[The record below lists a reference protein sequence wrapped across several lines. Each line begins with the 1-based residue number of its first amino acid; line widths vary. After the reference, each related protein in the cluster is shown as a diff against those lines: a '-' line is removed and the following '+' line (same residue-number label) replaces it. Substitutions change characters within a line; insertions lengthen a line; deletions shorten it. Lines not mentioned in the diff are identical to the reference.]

1 MTAMLL
7 GSNSLSRLRVLMT
20 LVPSFVVALPRASG
34 RGVGGDLAQH
44 DRKSGAGLPVYS
56 TPRRLPVHPRG
67 RWTRRRTGFA
77 GTYRRYRRFRARR
90 HGDRPEACTPPG
102 GVAVSEP
109 LYAQRYRLVEALP
122 PGWASAVHRA
132 EDAAGRPVR
141 ITVVRPADPD
151 AFMRRMGV
159 VAAARHL
166 DLLAVLDIG
175 QDGADVFVVT
185 EDVRG
190 DDAAAL
196 VARGPLPVSVA
207 TMVAAEDA
215 AGLAALHSHGAV
227 HGGVEPEMLVQTGD
241 GTVKLTGAGLA
252 AAYLPPDL
260 RPGAP
265 AAGARYL
272 SPEEI
277 QGRLAEPASD
287 VYRLGLVL
295 YLHLDGVVQPPQ
307 FRNPEAPPALAQIVL
322 RALEKDPA
330 RRGTAAQLQ
339 QDLSGVL
346 GAAQVQVAPAPEK
359 PKSRGWIWAIGVLVV
374 VALAGLGVAWAA
386 GAFDNQKPAK
396 QVAVPNLVGMTEQ
409 GAATALEQAGLK
421 VGKVV
426 SEQSD
431 KGPAGTV
438 IAQDPAAGSKV
449 AEGGLVAL
457 TLSGGVSPSPPPS
470 VAVPDVV
477 GSTQAEAVQ
486 TLGEAGF
493 VVVIAEE
500 LSLTPAGEVVSQSP
514 TGGVMAKSGSTVTII
529 VSTGPV
535 TPSASPSP

>member
-1 MTAMLL
+1 M
-7 GSNSLSRLRVLMT
+7 
-20 LVPSFVVALPRASG
+20 
-34 RGVGGDLAQH
+34 
-44 DRKSGAGLPVYS
+44 
-56 TPRRLPVHPRG
+56 
-67 RWTRRRTGFA
+67 
-77 GTYRRYRRFRARR
+77 
-90 HGDRPEACTPPG
+90 
-102 GVAVSEP
+102 SEP

-122 PGWASAVHRA
+122 PGWALAVHRA
-132 EDAAGRPVR
+132 EDAGGRPVC
-141 ITVVRPADPD
+141 ITVVRPADSD

-166 DLLAVLDIG
+166 DLAVVLDMG

-207 TMVAAEDA
+207 TMVAAEAA
-215 AGLAALHSHGAV
+215 AGLAALHGHGAL
-227 HGGVEPEMLVQTGD
+227 HGGVEPETLVQTGD

-252 AAYLPPDL
+252 GAYLAPDL

-277 QGRLAEPASD
+277 QGRPPEPASD

-295 YLHLDGVVQPPQ
+295 YLLLTGSHVFDGPDAATVAREHVDGVVQPPQ
-307 FRNPEAPPALAQIVL
+307 FRNPEVPPALSQIVL

-330 RRGTAAQLQ
+330 RRGSAGQLQ

-346 GAAQVQVAPAPEK
+346 GAAQVQAAPPPEK

-374 VALAGLGVAWAA
+374 VALAGLGIAWAA
-386 GAFDNQKPAK
+386 GAFDSETPAK
-396 QVAVPNLVGMTEQ
+396 QAAVPDLVGMTEQ

-421 VGKVV
+421 VGRVV

-431 KGPAGTV
+431 TGPAGTV
-438 IAQDPAAGSKV
+438 VAQDPAAGSKV
-449 AEGGLVAL
+449 ANGSLVAL
-457 TLSGGVSPSPPPS
+457 TLSSGASPSPPSS

-477 GSTQAEAVQ
+477 GSAQAQAVQ
-486 TLGEAGF
+486 SLGEAGF
-493 VVVIAEE
+493 VVVIAQE
-500 LSLTPAGEVVSQSP
+500 SNPTPAGQVVSQSP
-514 TGGVMAKSGSTVTII
+514 TGGVIAKSGSTVNIS

-535 TPSASPSP
+535 TPSGSPSP

>member
-1 MTAMLL
+1 
-7 GSNSLSRLRVLMT
+7 
-20 LVPSFVVALPRASG
+20 
-34 RGVGGDLAQH
+34 
-44 DRKSGAGLPVYS
+44 
-56 TPRRLPVHPRG
+56 
-67 RWTRRRTGFA
+67 
-77 GTYRRYRRFRARR
+77 
-90 HGDRPEACTPPG
+90 
-102 GVAVSEP
+102 

-122 PGWASAVHRA
+122 PGWALAVHRA
-132 EDAAGRPVR
+132 TDAGGHAVR
-141 ITVVRPADPD
+141 ITVVRPADPE

-166 DLLAVLDIG
+166 DLPAVLDIG

-196 VARGPLPVSVA
+196 VAREPLPVSMAAMTVA
-207 TMVAAEDA
+207 EAA
-215 AGLAALHSHGAV
+215 AGLGALHAHGAV
-227 HGGVEPEMLVQTGD
+227 HGGVEPETLVQTGD

-277 QGRLAEPASD
+277 QGRPAEPASD

-295 YLHLDGVVQPPQ
+295 YLLLTGSHAFDGPDGATVAREHLDGVVQPPQ
-307 FRNPEAPPALAQIVL
+307 FRNPEVPPALAQIVL
-322 RALEKDPA
+322 RTLEKDPA
-330 RRGTAAQLQ
+330 RRGSAAQLQ

-346 GAAQVQVAPAPEK
+346 GAAQVQAAPPPER
-359 PKSRGWIWAIGVLVV
+359 PKNRGWIWALGVLVV

-386 GAFDNQKPAK
+386 GAFDSKTPVKEA
-396 QVAVPNLVGMTEQ
+396 AVPDLVGMTQQ
-409 GAATALEQAGLK
+409 GAATALEQVGLK

-438 IAQDPAAGSKV
+438 VSQDPAAASKV
-449 AEGGLVAL
+449 AEGSLVAL
-457 TLSGGVSPSPPPS
+457 TLSSGASPSPP
-470 VAVPDVV
+470 ATGDVPNVV

-486 TLGEAGF
+486 ALNAAGF
-493 VVVIAEE
+493 AVVVVNQA
-500 LSLTPAGEVVSQSP
+500 SLTPAGEVVSQSP
-514 TGGVMAKSGSTVTII
+514 TGGVIAKAGSTVKIT

-535 TPSASPSP
+535 VEPSASPSP

>member
-1 MTAMLL
+1 
-7 GSNSLSRLRVLMT
+7 
-20 LVPSFVVALPRASG
+20 
-34 RGVGGDLAQH
+34 
-44 DRKSGAGLPVYS
+44 
-56 TPRRLPVHPRG
+56 
-67 RWTRRRTGFA
+67 
-77 GTYRRYRRFRARR
+77 
-90 HGDRPEACTPPG
+90 
-102 GVAVSEP
+102 VSEP

-207 TMVAAEDA
+207 TMVAAEAA
-215 AGLAALHSHGAV
+215 AGLAALHGHGVV
-227 HGGVEPEMLVQTGD
+227 HGGVEPETLVQTGD

-265 AAGARYL
+265 AGGARYL

-295 YLHLDGVVQPPQ
+295 YLLLTGSHVFDGPDAATVAREHLDGVVQPPQ

-438 IAQDPAAGSKV
+438 ITQDPAAGAKV
-449 AEGGLVAL
+449 ADGGLVAL
-457 TLSGGVSPSPPPS
+457 ILSSGASPSPPPT
-470 VAVPDVV
+470 VDVPDVV
-477 GSTQAEAVQ
+477 RSTKAEAVQ

-500 LSLTPAGEVVSQSP
+500 ASLTPAGEVISQSP